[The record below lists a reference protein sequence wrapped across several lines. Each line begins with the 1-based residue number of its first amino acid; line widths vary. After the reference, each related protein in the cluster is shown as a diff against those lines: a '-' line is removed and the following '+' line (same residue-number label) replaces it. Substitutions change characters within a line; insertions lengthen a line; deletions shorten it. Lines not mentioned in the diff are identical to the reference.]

1 MTRTTSGPWQAILAA
16 GLLLMPVAAAGQ
28 HGGHGAALGQAHMA
42 VPCNAAAQAAFDQG
56 LVHQHSFDHAAA
68 RGQFAAALAADPSC
82 AMARWGM
89 ALATLDNLFGV
100 PSPEEIARAAAL
112 LHDGPAPPPPW
123 NGWIDALAG
132 LVQPGPSGWQDRL
145 AGFAAAMERV
155 AVAAPDNDEAQVFHA
170 LSLLM
175 AAPSDDPVDAAQRQA
190 AAILEPIWARQPEHP
205 GVMHYL
211 IHAYDTPALAG
222 RGLPAARRYATV
234 AAASPHAVHM
244 PSHIFTRLG
253 DWPSSVAANQRSAA
267 LARAAGE
274 ANDELH
280 ARDYLVYAFLQ
291 SGRGAAARAA
301 WHDAAEAAARQNPQH
316 LAGPFA
322 VAAMPARLALETGD
336 WAAAAALPPAQGGF
350 PQVVAITR
358 FARGVG
364 LVRSG
369 RPEAAAA
376 EVAALAA
383 LEAALQ
389 GSGQAAWAAQV
400 GVQRRA
406 VAALAAIATGDA
418 TAGLRELQA
427 AADAEDALLKSV
439 VEPGPLAPARELLGE
454 ALLSLGRSAEAEAAF
469 EAVLRVS
476 PNRFRSLAGAAA
488 AARANGRPEVAAAR
502 YRLLLA
508 VAPVADEDRPEL
520 AEAASVLG
528 RRRD

>member
-1 MTRTTSGPWQAILAA
+1 MTRKTSAPWQAVVAA
-16 GLLLMPVAAAGQ
+16 GLLLAPALAAGQ
-28 HGGHGAALGQAHMA
+28 HGDHGAALGRAHMA
-42 VPCNAAAQAAFDQG
+42 VQCSAAAQAAFDQG
-56 LVHQHSFDHAAA
+56 LVRQHSFDHAAA
-68 RGQFAAALAADPSC
+68 REHFAAALAADSSC

-100 PSPEEIARAAAL
+100 PSPEEVARAAAL
-112 LHDGPAPPPPW
+112 LREGPPPPPPW
-123 NGWIDALAG
+123 NGWIDALAQ
-132 LVQPGPSGWQDRL
+132 LVRPGPPGWPDRL
-145 AGFAAAMERV
+145 GGFAGAMEQI
-155 AVAAPDNDEAQVFHA
+155 AAAAPDNDEAQIFYA
-170 LSLLM
+170 LALLM

-205 GVMHYL
+205 GAMHYL

-253 DWPSSVAANQRSAA
+253 DWPSSIAANQRSAA

-280 ARDYLVYAFLQ
+280 ARDYLVYALLQ
-291 SGRGAAARAA
+291 SGRGSAARAA
-301 WHDAAEAAARQNPQH
+301 WNEAAEAAANRNSDH

-336 WAAAAALPPAQGGF
+336 WAGAAALAPVESGF
-350 PQVVAITR
+350 PQVLAITH
-358 FARGVG
+358 FARGIG

-369 RPEAAAA
+369 QRAEA
-376 EVAALAA
+376 EITALAA
-383 LEAALQ
+383 LEAGLRR
-389 GSGQAAWAAQV
+389 SGQAAWAAEV
-400 GVQRRA
+400 GVQRAA
-406 VAALAAIATGDA
+406 VAALAAITTGDA
-418 TAGLRELQA
+418 ATGLRDLQA
-427 AADAEDALLKSV
+427 AAEVEDALLKSV

-454 ALLSLGRSAEAEAAF
+454 ALLALGRNAEAEAAF
-469 EAVLRVS
+469 EAVLRVN

-488 AARANGRPEVAAAR
+488 AAEANGRPEVAAAR

-508 VAPVADEDRPEL
+508 VASGADEARPEL
-520 AEAASVLG
+520 AAASRALG
-528 RRRD
+528 RRGE

>member
-1 MTRTTSGPWQAILAA
+1 MVRKTSIPWQAITAA
-16 GLLLMPVAAAGQ
+16 GLLLLTVPAAGQ
-28 HGGHGAALGQAHMA
+28 HGGHGAALGRVHMA
-42 VPCNAAAQAAFDQG
+42 VPCNDAAQAAFDQG
-56 LVHQHSFDHAAA
+56 LLHQHSFDHVAA
-68 RGQFAAALAADPSC
+68 REHFAAALAADSAC

-89 ALATLDNLFGV
+89 ALATLDNLFGT
-100 PSPEEIARAAAL
+100 PAAEEIARAAAML
-112 LHDGPAPPPPW
+112 REGQGAPPPW
-123 NGWIDALAG
+123 DGWIEALAG
-132 LVQPGPSGWQDRL
+132 LVQPGASGWQDRL

-155 AVAAPDNDEAQVFHA
+155 AAAAPDNDEAQVFHA
-170 LSLLM
+170 LAPLM

-205 GVMHYL
+205 GAMHYL

-234 AAASPHAVHM
+234 AAASPHALHM

-267 LARAAGE
+267 LTRTAGE

-301 WHDAAEAAARQNPQH
+301 WAEAADAVARQNPQH

-322 VAAMPARLALETGD
+322 AAAMPARLALETGG
-336 WAAAAALPPAQGGF
+336 WAAAASLPPTRSGF

-358 FARGVG
+358 FARGIG

-376 EVAALAA
+376 EVTELTA

-389 GSGQAAWAAQV
+389 SSGQAAWAAQV

-418 TAGLRELQA
+418 TTGIRDLRA
-427 AADAEDALLKSV
+427 AAEAEDALLKNV
-439 VEPGPLAPARELLGE
+439 VEPGPLGPARELLGE
-454 ALLSLGRSAEAEAAF
+454 ALLALGRNAEAEAAF
-469 EAVLRVS
+469 EAVLRVN
-476 PNRFRSLAGAAA
+476 PNRFRALAGAAA
-488 AARANGRPEVAAAR
+488 AAHANGRTEVAAAR

-508 VAPVADEDRPEL
+508 MASEADEARPEL
-520 AEAASVLG
+520 ADAARVLG
-528 RRRD
+528 RRGD